1 MHVLIPLV
9 LCSNLLMELLRT
21 VAEALLSIAWWFLQ
35 RNGVLRSEAES
46 NCYALY
52 RWNMIKADDVGL
64 TLQLLPMLL
73 GFFTYKGAMIAR
85 GGVNFFTDISDKRVL
100 VEPLPESAAKQ

>member
-1 MHVLIPLV
+1 
-9 LCSNLLMELLRT
+9 
-21 VAEALLSIAWWFLQ
+21 
-35 RNGVLRSEAES
+35 
-46 NCYALY
+46 
-52 RWNMIKADDVGL
+52 MIKADDVGL